1 MANQIIPELFQ
12 NLNEQIKDVKT
23 AISTQ
28 TISQVVQ
35 SFDGNSKEF
44 KNWIKNV
51 EKYGTLTN
59 LDENKL
65 KFVAYQS
72 SKGLVSDYIHRF
84 LTDDSTGTWTDL
96 KEQLKLRFAEI
107 QDPQYAFSLLKTTK
121 QRTDENVQ
129 IYAERL
135 LSLATDAYENIEG
148 NLDYKEKQLVEIFI
162 DGLSHDYLR
171 LKLMRENHATLSNAL
186 KSAIHEQ
193 SVRHNYMKLKLMR
206 EGHITLSNA
215 VKSAIKEQSIRARFE
230 LRSQINGLD
239 NIATNN
245 VQADIDFIRSSIV
258 CTYCKKHGHSIE
270 ICRRRQR
277 EISAY
282 TVGRNGHT
290 EYDKNW
296 KDKIDCWNCGKL
308 GHFSR
313 ECTQRKTYIN
323 RKN

>member
-84 LTDDSTGTWTDL
+84 LTDDPTGTWTDL

-121 QRTDENVQ
+121 QKTDENVQ

-193 SVRHNYMKLKLMR
+193 SVR
-206 EGHITLSNA
+206 
-215 VKSAIKEQSIRARFE
+215 ARFE

-239 NIATNN
+239 NITTDNI
-245 VQADIDFIRSSIV
+245 QTDIDYIRSSIV

-290 EYDKNW
+290 INQNDNRRKNEYDKNW

>member
-84 LTDDSTGTWTDL
+84 LTDDTTGTWTDL

-121 QRTDENVQ
+121 QKTDENVQ

-193 SVRHNYMKLKLMR
+193 SVR
-206 EGHITLSNA
+206 
-215 VKSAIKEQSIRARFE
+215 ARFE

-239 NIATNN
+239 NITTDNI
-245 VQADIDFIRSSIV
+245 QTGIDYIRSSIV

-290 EYDKNW
+290 INQNDNRRKNEYDKNW

>member
-121 QRTDENVQ
+121 QKTDENVQ

-193 SVRHNYMKLKLMR
+193 SVR
-206 EGHITLSNA
+206 
-215 VKSAIKEQSIRARFE
+215 ARFE

-239 NIATNN
+239 NITTDNI
-245 VQADIDFIRSSIV
+245 QTDIDYIRSSIV

-290 EYDKNW
+290 INQNDNRRKNEYDKNW

>member
-1 MANQIIPELFQ
+1 MADQVIPHFFQ

-51 EKYGTLTN
+51 EKYGTLIN
-59 LDENKL
+59 LDANKL

-72 SKGLVSDYIHRF
+72 SKGLVSDYIQRF
-84 LTDDSTGTWTDL
+84 LTDNPTGTWTDL

-107 QDPQYAFSLLKTTK
+107 QDSQYAFSLLKTIK
-121 QRTDENVQ
+121 QKTDENVQ

-148 NLDYKEKQLVEIFI
+148 NLDIIEKQLVEIFI
-162 DGLSHDYLR
+162 DGLL
-171 LKLMRENHATLSNAL
+171 
-186 KSAIHEQ
+186 
-193 SVRHNYMKLKLMR
+193 HNYMKLKLMR

-290 EYDKNW
+290 IGQNGNGRKNEYDKNW

>member
-84 LTDDSTGTWTDL
+84 LTDDPTGTWTDL

-121 QRTDENVQ
+121 QKTDENVQ

-193 SVRHNYMKLKLMR
+193 SVR
-206 EGHITLSNA
+206 
-215 VKSAIKEQSIRARFE
+215 ARFE

-239 NIATNN
+239 NITTDNI
-245 VQADIDFIRSSIV
+245 QTDIDYIRSSIV

-282 TVGRNGHT
+282 TVGRNCHT
-290 EYDKNW
+290 IDQNGNRRKNEYDKNW

>member
-84 LTDDSTGTWTDL
+84 LTDDPTGTWTDL

-121 QRTDENVQ
+121 QKTDENVQ

-193 SVRHNYMKLKLMR
+193 SVR
-206 EGHITLSNA
+206 
-215 VKSAIKEQSIRARFE
+215 ARFE

-239 NIATNN
+239 NITTDNI
-245 VQADIDFIRSSIV
+245 QTDIDYIRSSIV

-290 EYDKNW
+290 IDQNSNRRKNEYDKNW

>member
-84 LTDDSTGTWTDL
+84 LTDDPTGTWTDL

-121 QRTDENVQ
+121 QKTDENVQ

-193 SVRHNYMKLKLMR
+193 SVR
-206 EGHITLSNA
+206 
-215 VKSAIKEQSIRARFE
+215 ARFE

-239 NIATNN
+239 NITTDNI
-245 VQADIDFIRSSIV
+245 QTDIDYIRSSIV

-290 EYDKNW
+290 IDQNGNRRKNEYDKNW

>member
-84 LTDDSTGTWTDL
+84 LTDDPTGTWTDL

-121 QRTDENVQ
+121 QKTDENVQ

-162 DGLSHDYLR
+162 DGLSNDYLR

-193 SVRHNYMKLKLMR
+193 SVR
-206 EGHITLSNA
+206 
-215 VKSAIKEQSIRARFE
+215 ARFE

-239 NIATNN
+239 NITTDNI
-245 VQADIDFIRSSIV
+245 QTDIDYIRSSIV

-290 EYDKNW
+290 INQNDKRRKKEYDKNW

>member
-84 LTDDSTGTWTDL
+84 LTDDPTGTWTDL

-121 QRTDENVQ
+121 QKTDENVQ

-193 SVRHNYMKLKLMR
+193 SVR
-206 EGHITLSNA
+206 
-215 VKSAIKEQSIRARFE
+215 ARFE

-239 NIATNN
+239 NITTDNI
-245 VQADIDFIRSSIV
+245 QTDIDYIRSSIV

-277 EISAY
+277 EIRAY
-282 TVGRNGHT
+282 TGGRNGHT
-290 EYDKNW
+290 IDQNDKRRKNEYDKNW

>member
-84 LTDDSTGTWTDL
+84 LTDDPTGTWTDL

-121 QRTDENVQ
+121 QKTDENVQ

-193 SVRHNYMKLKLMR
+193 SVR
-206 EGHITLSNA
+206 
-215 VKSAIKEQSIRARFE
+215 ARFE

-239 NIATNN
+239 NITTDNI
-245 VQADIDFIRSSIV
+245 QTGIDYIRSSIV

-290 EYDKNW
+290 IDQNGKGRKNEYDKNW
-296 KDKIDCWNCGKL
+296 KDTIDCWNCGKL

-313 ECTQRKTYIN
+313 ECTQRQTYIN

>member
-84 LTDDSTGTWTDL
+84 LTDDPTGTWTDL

-193 SVRHNYMKLKLMR
+193 SVR
-206 EGHITLSNA
+206 
-215 VKSAIKEQSIRARFE
+215 ARFE

-239 NIATNN
+239 NITTDNI
-245 VQADIDFIRSSIV
+245 QTDIDYIRSSIV

-290 EYDKNW
+290 INQNDNRRKNEYDKNW

>member
-135 LSLATDAYENIEG
+135 LSLATDAYENING
-148 NLDYKEKQLVEIFI
+148 NLDYIEKQLVEIFI

-193 SVRHNYMKLKLMR
+193 SVR
-206 EGHITLSNA
+206 
-215 VKSAIKEQSIRARFE
+215 ARFE

-239 NIATNN
+239 NITTDNI
-245 VQADIDFIRSSIV
+245 QTDIDYIRSSIV

-290 EYDKNW
+290 INQNDNSRKNEYDKNW